1 MDTVGSL
8 AQMAQSLG
16 DSCKSA
22 AVQVIVSESVEVE
35 LKGKVKAGRAAHTWN
50 LITPEGKGA

>member
-1 MDTVGSL
+1 
-8 AQMAQSLG
+8 MAQSLG